1 MSNNEPQESID
12 LVLKN
17 AGLIKLSELTN
28 RAINFRKSPF
38 EQLTVPV
45 NEAQKRLD
53 EGWEPIPGKS
63 KKSVKLKREKTHNA
77 AFEDRVWGLFA
88 KMGFSFLNSTKRF
101 TLPYGNGLSKQIDV
115 IACDHEAV
123 IIVECK
129 SSEKRSKGTHQ
140 AAIHELSHLKEPLR
154 ASIRKLI
161 PGAPKVAFIFA
172 TNNSIVSPNDKQRLA
187 DNSIHHFSQDHI
199 SYYEQLVD
207 HLGAAAKYQLFGSLF
222 EGETIPNLK
231 TRVPAIKGKVA
242 SGQTFYSF
250 SIDPHTL
257 LKLSYVLHRNDVDQD
272 STKAYQRLV
281 KKTRLD
287 QIGKFI
293 DNGGYFPNS
302 IIINIQSD
310 RPLKF
315 EQGSHIENDASTSFG
330 VLHLPKIYKSA
341 FIIDGQHRLLGY
353 AKATNNSNH
362 TIPVVAFHNMPEEEQ
377 TQDFVDINHTQK
389 SVPTNLLHS
398 IMADFHWGSSNDR
411 LAIGALKTRL
421 FTQMNADEN
430 SPFYHRIVLAEE
442 GKTQARSLTLQT
454 VKSWG
459 LGGNVKFFGKFKGD
473 KLFVPGYLSEESHQK
488 TLDKALDFFNAAFQ
502 IIEDH
507 APKQWNAG
515 SGDGGFIAMNI
526 GVSATMRAMDSILD
540 YLVSKGL
547 DPHTHS
553 GAELANKVS
562 PYLEPIATFVNNLD
576 VDGLKKLRSLFGS
589 GATEKVLREFQFAV
603 HDQFED
609 FNPEGL
615 DQWIKESSGQYND
628 KSHDL
633 GYHKIEPFLHE
644 FICNALIKEFGEK
657 NWWAQ
662 GVPKKIQKDCA
673 DIRIDQG
680 STEPEWRYLTT
691 VSYSEIIKQNWNLL
705 GEAMTEP
712 RMENAAKDKRIG
724 WLITFNSIRQ
734 KYSHPQ
740 RESVTESEYQFLEE
754 LWGWL
759 QHISL

>member
-1 MSNNEPQESID
+1 MQGKLQQMSNNEPQESID

-231 TRVPAIKGKVA
+231 TRVPAIKEKVA

-540 YLVSKGL
+540 YLVSK
-547 DPHTHS
+547 
-553 GAELANKVS
+553 
-562 PYLEPIATFVNNLD
+562 
-576 VDGLKKLRSLFGS
+576 
-589 GATEKVLREFQFAV
+589 
-603 HDQFED
+603 
-609 FNPEGL
+609 
-615 DQWIKESSGQYND
+615 
-628 KSHDL
+628 
-633 GYHKIEPFLHE
+633 
-644 FICNALIKEFGEK
+644 
-657 NWWAQ
+657 
-662 GVPKKIQKDCA
+662 
-673 DIRIDQG
+673 
-680 STEPEWRYLTT
+680 
-691 VSYSEIIKQNWNLL
+691 
-705 GEAMTEP
+705 
-712 RMENAAKDKRIG
+712 
-724 WLITFNSIRQ
+724 
-734 KYSHPQ
+734 
-740 RESVTESEYQFLEE
+740 
-754 LWGWL
+754 
-759 QHISL
+759 

>member
-1 MSNNEPQESID
+1 MSDKPQLPDEVLLKTHNIIKISDLTTKSIN
-12 LVLKN
+12 L
-17 AGLIKLSELTN
+17 
-28 RAINFRKSPF
+28 RKSPF
-38 EQLTVPV
+38 EQITVPES
-45 NEAQKRLD
+45 EATKRLD
-53 EGWEPIPGKS
+53 EGWEPIPCKL
-63 KKSVKLKREKTHNA
+63 KKSIKLKKEKPHDS
-77 AFEDRVWGLFA
+77 AFEDRVWGLLA
-88 KMGFSFLNSTKRF
+88 KMGFNYVNGEARC
-101 TLPYGNGLSKQIDV
+101 TLSYGEGLTKQIHV

-129 SSEKRSKGTHQ
+129 SSSERSKVVPQ
-140 AAIHELSHLKEPLR
+140 KSIYELAAIKELLR

-161 PGAPKVAFIFA
+161 PGSPKVAFIYA
-172 TNNSIVSPNDKQRLA
+172 TNNTILGADDKQCLA
-187 DNSIHHFSQDHI
+187 DNSIHHFAQDHI
-199 SYYEQLVD
+199 SYYEQLVE
-207 HLGAAAKYQLFGSLF
+207 HLGAAAKYQLFGTLF

-281 KKTRLD
+281 KKNRLD
-287 QIGKFI
+287 QIAKFI
-293 DNGGYFPNS
+293 DKGGYFPNS

-310 RPLKF
+310 RPLQFDQAK
-315 EQGSHIENDASTSFG
+315 HIEHDASTSFG

-353 AKATNNSNH
+353 AKTTNDSNH
-362 TIPVVAFHNMPEEEQ
+362 TIPVVAFINLPEEEQ

-398 IMADFHWGSSNDR
+398 IMADFHWGSNNDK

-442 GKTQARSLTLQT
+442 GKTQDRSLTLQT

-459 LGGNVKFFGKFKGD
+459 LGGNVKFFGKFKND
-473 KLFVPGYLSEESHQK
+473 KLSTPGYLTCETHQK
-488 TLDKALDFFNAAFQ
+488 TLDKALEFFNATFEVIANQ
-502 IIEDH
+502 
-507 APKQWNAG
+507 APKQWSAG

-526 GVSATMRAMDSILD
+526 GVSATMRVVDSILEH
-540 YLVSKGL
+540 LVLEGMNSNDL
-547 DPHTHS
+547 S
-553 GAELANKVS
+553 GVELANKVA
-562 PYLEPIATFVNNLD
+562 PYLSPITTFVNELD

-589 GATEKVLREFQFAV
+589 GATEKVLREFQYAIYK
-603 HDQFED
+603 QFNE

-615 DQWIKESSGQYND
+615 DQWIKDSSGQYND
-628 KSHDL
+628 KSHHL
-633 GYHKIEPFLHE
+633 GHHKIEPFLHK
-644 FICNALIKEFGEK
+644 FICDALKKKFGEQ

-662 GVPKKIQKDCA
+662 GVPKKIQKDCSL
-673 DIRIDQG
+673 IRIDQD
-680 STEPEWRYLTT
+680 SVEPDWRYLTT
-691 VSYSEIIKQNWNLL
+691 VNYSEIIKANWELL
-705 GEAMTEP
+705 GDALTEP
-712 RMENAAKDKRIG
+712 GMHNSGKDKRLG
-724 WLITFNSIRQ
+724 WLVKFNAIRQ

-740 RESVTESEYQFLEE
+740 RESVTESEYKYLEE

-759 QHISL
+759 EPA

>member
-1 MSNNEPQESID
+1 MNKDNPAVVPFLKWAGGKRWLTAAHSNIFPSHFKHYYEPFLGSGAVFFSILPSEATLSD
-12 LVLKN
+12 IN
-17 AGLIKLSELTN
+17 PELIACYSAVRDN
-28 RAINFRKSPF
+28 WS
-38 EQLTVPV
+38 
-45 NEAQKRLD
+45 
-53 EGWEPIPGKS
+53 
-63 KKSVKLKREKTHNA
+63 SVK
-77 AFEDRVWGLFA
+77 
-88 KMGFSFLNSTKRF
+88 
-101 TLPYGNGLSKQIDV
+101 
-115 IACDHEAV
+115 
-123 IIVECK
+123 
-129 SSEKRSKGTHQ
+129 
-140 AAIHELSHLKEPLR
+140 SHLEIHHEKHSKEYYYLVRQEKPRELAARAARFIYLNRTCWNALYRVNLKGEFNVPIGTKTNVLLDTDNFEEISNYLR
-154 ASIRKLI
+154 RATIANLDFE
-161 PGAPKVAFIFA
+161 KVIDRAEKDDLIFA
-172 TNNSIVSPNDKQRLA
+172 
-187 DNSIHHFSQDHI
+187 
-199 SYYEQLVD
+199 
-207 HLGAAAKYQLFGSLF
+207 
-222 EGETIPNLK
+222 ETIPNLK

-315 EQGSHIENDASTSFG
+315 DQGSHIEHDASTSFG

-353 AKATNNSNH
+353 AKATNDSNH

-398 IMADFHWGSSNDR
+398 IMADFHWGSSNDK

-442 GKTQARSLTLQT
+442 GKTQDRSLTLQT

-473 KLFVPGYLSEESHQK
+473 KLFVPGYLSDETHQK
-488 TLDKALDFFNAAFQ
+488 TLDKALEFFNAAFQ
-502 IIEDH
+502 IIENK
-507 APKQWNAG
+507 APSQWNAG

-526 GVSATMRAMDSILD
+526 GVSATMRAIDSILEH
-540 YLVSKGL
+540 LVFRKL
-547 DPHTHS
+547 DPHAHS
-553 GAELANKVS
+553 GAELASKVA
-562 PYLEPIATFVNNLD
+562 PYLEPIAAFVNNLD
-576 VDGLKKLRSLFGS
+576 SDGLKKLRSLFGS
-589 GATEKVLREFQFAV
+589 GATEKVLREFQFAI
-603 HDQFED
+603 HEQFED

-615 DQWIKESSGQYND
+615 EQWIKESSGQYND
-628 KSHDL
+628 KSHHL
-633 GYHKIEPFLHE
+633 GHHLIEPFLHE
-644 FICNALIKEFGEK
+644 FICDALIKEFGEK
-657 NWWAQ
+657 HWWAQ
-662 GVPKKIQKDCA
+662 GVPKKIQKDCS

-680 STEPEWRYLTT
+680 SIEPEWRYLTT
-691 VSYSEIIKQNWNLL
+691 VSYSEIIKHNWNLL
-705 GEAMTEP
+705 GQAMTEP
-712 RMENAAKDKRIG
+712 GMESAAKDKRIG

-740 RESVTESEYQFLEE
+740 RESVTESEYEYLEE

-759 QHISL
+759 QHISVPVGEVGRLLADA